1 MPTSPLPTYSTAHG
15 RDAVARV
22 PGPRGGARPMLASPG
37 DLPRGAGWAFEF
49 VWSGLRCLA
58 HAGSGELR
66 LVDGEGHDVTAGFP
80 ELGVPAAPGLVLDGV
95 VVALDAVGRPEPG
108 AVAPPSAGA
117 QRRPARSSRARRCRS
132 TCSTCSRSAGGP
144 PRS

>member
-1 MPTSPLPTYSTAHG
+1 MPTSPLPAYATA
-15 RDAVARV
+15 RSRETLARV
-22 PGPRGGARPMLASPG
+22 PGPRSGARPMLASPG

-58 HAGSGELR
+58 HAGNGELR

-95 VVALDAVGRPEPG
+95 VVALDAVGRPSPSKLRRRRRVRTPSP
-108 AVAPPSAGA
+108 ALVAGT
-117 QRRPARSSRARRCRS
+117 RCRS
-132 TCSTCSRSAGGP
+132 TCSTCWRWAAGP